1 MNKIILVDKEMEPQ
15 FIRSQFDEILV
26 REITSLIEIDSDTA
40 MLTYNLSTIST
51 IIIAVEREREIRS
64 SIAAK
69 NMPPLRFTFDTL
81 VNELVDIG
89 LYRDD
94 AMLKSVKSVMDQ
106 GYLTQDSQGDL
117 KAEASAYT
125 IVGFLD
131 KMFPGMQGIQLI
143 AFVIQMTDEV
153 LSERK
158 TLDYAK
164 ESFAS
169 TLKNSGVAVTREKAE
184 KKAQELA
191 LDNSESRHMREVA
204 LKLKEANIKRLAQQ
218 RFKQKLELNRAAGK
232 PSFHFDGGS
241 KLDKV
246 KITSVFDRGPSE
258 EEIEAEKRAKEEAQ
272 RKLIE
277 ETKQRAIEEAQRRIK
292 EEAEIKAK
300 EETERKA
307 KEEAEI
313 KAKEE
318 AERIVKEEI
327 ERRAKEEAEKRI
339 REELEKK
346 AKEEAER
353 QYQEALLKT
362 AEIEERE
369 KKLRE
374 AEAAAKEIER
384 KAAEL
389 AAKEQALREAEMAA
403 LKLEQQQAELR
414 AKEAEMAARE
424 AEIKLKEE
432 QLKASVVDD
441 DIESRINAI
450 SGDTDDI
457 ESRIAAFEAELTIPC
472 PLCKNGTIKKE
483 KTQTGKDY
491 FICSDKS
498 CRFVSWSQPYNFP
511 CPLCKNPFLVDVQTP
526 TGAKGLKCPRAS
538 CTFSQ
543 NHLSDPASLQN
554 IPSQAPD
561 YAHQQTGYTPQPP
574 DYQQHSSQQPPVAGG
589 LYPQQPVGYPQQ
601 PASQPIGYPP
611 QQQPPTAGF
620 GGAEPPKKKR
630 LVRRIK
636 R

>member
-1 MNKIILVDKEMEPQ
+1 MNKIILVDKEMEPE
-15 FIRSQFDEILV
+15 FVRSQFDEILV
-26 REITSLIEIDSDTA
+26 REITSLIEIDSDIA

-51 IIIAVEREREIRS
+51 IIIAVEREREIRA

-69 NMPPLRFTFDTL
+69 NMPPVRFTFNTL

-89 LYRDD
+89 LYKDD
-94 AMLKSVKSVMDQ
+94 AMLKSVKAVMDQ
-106 GYLTQDSQGDL
+106 GYLIQGYQGEL

-143 AFVIQMTDEV
+143 AFVIQMIDEV
-153 LSERK
+153 ISERK
-158 TLDYAK
+158 TLEHAK
-164 ESFAS
+164 DSFAS
-169 TLKNSGVAVTREKAE
+169 TLKNSGVSVTREKAE

-191 LDNSESRHMREVA
+191 LDNSERRQMRDIA
-204 LKLKEANIKRLAQQ
+204 LRLKEANIKRLAQQ

-246 KITSVFDRGPSE
+246 KITSVFDSGPSE

-292 EEAEIKAK
+292 EEAETKA
-300 EETERKA
+300 R
-307 KEEAEI
+307 EEAEK

-327 ERRAKEEAEKRI
+327 ERKAKEEAEKRI

-353 QYQEALLKT
+353 QYQEALLKA

-369 KKLRE
+369 RKLRE
-374 AEAAAKEIER
+374 AEAAAREIER

-424 AEIKLKEE
+424 AEIRLKEE
-432 QLKASVVDD
+432 QLKAAAVVDD
-441 DIESRINAI
+441 DIESRINEI
-450 SGDTDDI
+450 SGYTDDI
-457 ESRIAAFEAELTIPC
+457 ESRIAAFESELTIPC
-472 PLCKNGTIKKE
+472 PLCKNGSIKKE

-491 FICSDKS
+491 FICSDKN

-526 TGAKGLKCPRAS
+526 AGKGLKCPRAS
-538 CTFSQ
+538 CLFSQ
-543 NHLSDPASLQN
+543 NHLSDPALVNSV
-554 IPSQAPD
+554 PA
-561 YAHQQTGYTPQPP
+561 QPP
-574 DYQQHSSQQPPVAGG
+574 YPQQQQPPNDYYSPQPTNYPTPPINNITPAPPQSQ
-589 LYPQQPVGYPQQ
+589 YPQQAPPAGYPQQ
-601 PASQPIGYPP
+601 SVSQPAGYPP

-620 GGAEPPKKKR
+620 GGVEPPKKKR